1 MKKRYVVM
9 LSVVVLA
16 LFSMQA
22 LAQDYDKDAVV
33 KIMRANGAAMK
44 VVTDALAA
52 EDFFTAATKLME
64 IAQNMIALDAFT
76 PVKGSKEEWDKNHH
90 DLAKAAFKGIG
101 ACGEEDAEKVKMY
114 FGEVGALLK
123 EGHGMFK

>member
-22 LAQDYDKDAVV
+22 LAQEYDKDAVV
-33 KIMRANGAAMK
+33 KIMRDNGAAMK
-44 VVTDALAA
+44 AVNEALAA
-52 EDFFTAATKLME
+52 EDFFTAGTKLMD
-64 IAQNMIALDAFT
+64 IAQSMLALNAFT
-76 PVKGSKEEWDKNHH
+76 PSKGSKEEWDNNHH
-90 DLAKAAFKGIG
+90 ALAKAAFKGIG

-114 FGEVGALLK
+114 
-123 EGHGMFK
+123 